1 MRISLIGLNTEGDF
15 YASAACGAACGA
27 ACPKRGR
34 RRSKELVWI

>member
-15 YASAACGAACGA
+15 YASAACGAAC
-27 ACPKRGR
+27 PKRGR